1 MPKRPADL
9 KSTYGDSQIS
19 AILSSASKN
28 CLARR
33 TMADR
38 GKIENELKSMMHHF
52 SRALNKI
59 ARLDP
64 VSAEAYASEII
75 RQTNATTAV
84 L

>member
-1 MPKRPADL
+1 
-9 KSTYGDSQIS
+9 
-19 AILSSASKN
+19 
-28 CLARR
+28 
-33 TMADR
+33 MADR